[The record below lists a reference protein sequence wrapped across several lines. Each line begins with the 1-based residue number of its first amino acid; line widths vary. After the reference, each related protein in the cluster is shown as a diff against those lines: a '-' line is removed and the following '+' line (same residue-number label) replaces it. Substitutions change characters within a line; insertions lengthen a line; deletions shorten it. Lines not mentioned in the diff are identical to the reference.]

1 MEEGIIIMK
10 SNKSVYV
17 IVQEKVFA
25 SLPDSVCRG
34 IQYMLK
40 SHGIVLED
48 TPQGT
53 KWKREL

>member
-1 MEEGIIIMK
+1 MK

-17 IVQEKVFA
+17 IVQEKVYA
-25 SLPDSVCRG
+25 SLPDSVFRG

-48 TPQGT
+48 TPQSIT
-53 KWKREL
+53 WKREL